1 MPDDIL
7 KLAHEHLL
15 RQCKAA
21 RSARRDNR
29 RRSRAKW
36 PLESDSLAC
45 HPEQV
50 QERNAFIRSR
60 GLAGVRARRDG
71 TMVFD
76 SHRAR
81 QKYLNKIGLID
92 RSGYT

>member
-1 MPDDIL
+1 MSDVL
-7 KLAHEHLL
+7 QLAR
-15 RQCKAA
+15 RQMAEQCRAA
-21 RSARRDNR
+21 KKRARDNR
-29 RRSRAKW
+29 IGGRAKW

-50 QERNAFIRSR
+50 AERNEFIKGH
-60 GLAGVRARRDG
+60 GLTGVRARRDG
-71 TMVFD
+71 TMIFD

-81 QKYLNKIGLID
+81 QRYLNRIGLID